1 MRILQVTARYYP
13 ELQFGGPP
21 QKIHD
26 LSRGLVQRGHQVQI
40 VTLHSGQHSAWREAH
55 EGIDVCYLSWI
66 GAGTWQVP
74 LGLSTLTEEVRR
86 ADVIHCYGLYNLLCP
101 AAACLADRRGRPVV
115 LEPLGMYVPRT
126 GHQRAK
132 RLYHGL
138 ITSRMVERAAKVIA
152 TSPTESEELA
162 DLVETE
168 RLVLRRNGIDLELFR
183 HLPRGGAFRADH
195 GIEEGERIILYL
207 GRISPIKNLE
217 QLVQAFG
224 QADLDRARLV
234 LGGPMLEAG
243 YARRLGALIS
253 DLDLAN
259 RVSLVGPLY
268 GKAKLSAL
276 AAADLFVLPSLFESY
291 GLAAAEAVAAGVPVL
306 LTETCGLA
314 MQIHERAGLAVPV
327 GVSEL
332 SRGLQILLEDVE
344 QRARLTCRRDELLV
358 ELSWEGPLSQTE
370 ELYACLVR

>member
-1 MRILQVTARYYP
+1 
-13 ELQFGGPP
+13 
-21 QKIHD
+21 
-26 LSRGLVQRGHQVQI
+26 
-40 VTLHSGQHSAWREAH
+40 
-55 EGIDVCYLSWI
+55 
-66 GAGTWQVP
+66 
-74 LGLSTLTEEVRR
+74 
-86 ADVIHCYGLYNLLCP
+86 
-101 AAACLADRRGRPVV
+101 
-115 LEPLGMYVPRT
+115 
-126 GHQRAK
+126 
-132 RLYHGL
+132 
-138 ITSRMVERAAKVIA
+138 MVERAAKVIA

-358 ELSWEGPLSQTE
+358 ELSWEGPLNQTE
-370 ELYACLVR
+370 ELYACLVG